1 MERITQGKW
10 TLSPQCTEEE
20 LGTHEAHDKVLEPR
34 IKFLLAKHSHVPA
47 ECSEKFVPRF
57 QPCIDIT
64 GYLHSLVSS
73 VTRSSMLRELLPPP
87 PTQTHRHIYIL
98 TDTQTHTYRPHR
110 QRHRHRHR
118 HKDTH
123 RHTNTHTLT
132 ERNQILS
139 CDHLLRLGSLVI
151 NLRQFKETEGFSR
164 LINKVIVP
172 DDSPYRVTGSSHL
185 ECIF

>member
-123 RHTNTHTLT
+123 RHRHRHTHFFFSETGFVCSPGCPGTHSIDQAGL
-132 ERNQILS
+132 ELRNPPASASQV
-139 CDHLLRLGSLVI
+139 LGL
-151 NLRQFKETEGFSR
+151 KACATTPGFS
-164 LINKVIVP
+164 
-172 DDSPYRVTGSSHL
+172 YA
-185 ECIF
+185 